1 MHLMVDMLMHTA
13 CIKFIANTIKC
24 TLNESYQ
31 DEDKSK
37 KIKANDI
44 RPVAKCYPMDQSDSN
59 NVHVD

>member
-1 MHLMVDMLMHTA
+1 MKV
-13 CIKFIANTIKC
+13 IKTKI
-24 TLNESYQ
+24 
-31 DEDKSK
+31 KSK